1 MQEPIQKV
9 CVTINDENLEIN
21 ATRVFYG
28 RNPVTNLCSVN
39 FMDVDSKKW
48 IRLFWMGQ
56 EEADLLVKKIRE
68 GEITDLTGYQ
78 AKWNL

>member
-21 ATRVFYG
+21 ATLVFCG

-48 IRLFWMGQ
+48 IRLFWMEQ